1 MQLNSTIPLML
12 HMYFPILECLNI
24 KDANNVF
31 LHKILCLY
39 RFFFLEDSFLNG
51 HNAEIS
57 LIHSVRCQVGSE
69 KRSGQKL
76 LKMSRHE

>member
-1 MQLNSTIPLML
+1 MQLNSTIPLIYLLSNFRML
-12 HMYFPILECLNI
+12 IIDVNNI
-24 KDANNVF
+24 F
-31 LHKILCLY
+31 SHKILCLY

-57 LIHSVRCQVGSE
+57 LIHSIRCQVGSE
-69 KRSGQKL
+69 KGSGQKL